1 MGTRIEKKC
10 IVPGCE
16 GIATMDTTAYWD
28 VDAQQWKLNDI
39 TDQETYCCECGCEL
53 HDVEIKGEPEPKK
66 WKVPG
71 TCIQRDL
78 WAVTMTVTATSPQE
92 ATALCRHGRYD
103 DIEWEK
109 SIGAEDCEEKPT
121 VSEDEEPWL
130 A

>member
-1 MGTRIEKKC
+1 METRIEKRCADPK
-10 IVPGCE
+10 CE
-16 GIATMDTTAYWD
+16 GIATMLPIEA
-28 VDAQQWKLNDI
+28 A
-39 TDQETYCCECGCEL
+39 
-53 HDVEIKGEPEPKK
+53 PEPRK

-92 ATALCRHGRYD
+92 AAALCRHGRYD
-103 DIEWEK
+103 DIDWKK

-121 VSEDEEPWL
+121 VSEDEEPWR